1 MVSAKNRI
9 WLLRLATAAV
19 GVALVVGTEGLLRL
33 VPGLGPS
40 PLVVTLAVDEATGE
54 SLHATSRFYA
64 QRFFAQYKGRLAAAG
79 QMGEHFFVEP
89 ASANRYRVVFVG
101 ASTVQGF
108 PHPRRLA
115 AASFLQAMLADAWP
129 EREVEVVNLGIT
141 SIASFAVAQ
150 VVEDALVLSPDLV
163 VVYTGHNEFYG
174 LYGVGQYQRMKYFLR
189 QLHLTHLVDGLIE
202 SIGTK
207 DEPTDLIKMAAARGE
222 VPLHSSGRATAE
234 RNLRDNLQ
242 RVSRLCERAQV
253 PLVLCTIVANDAGF
267 APVGSTEGDEAWKA
281 QVEQAAQ
288 VLTRGYVAPED
299 AEGAL
304 QQLEQAVALSSE
316 HAWLW
321 YLQGRALERLGRDAQ
336 AQRAFRKA
344 RDLDTMPWRA
354 PTAHNAVIRA
364 VAKEHGAVLADV
376 EAAFADA
383 APAQG
388 VGWEW
393 MVDHVHFSVAG
404 QVLLART
411 VLHSVAELQNIDLG
425 LLRSAEAYRRD
436 LGDLPVERVVA
447 YNKMGAMLAQAP
459 LHQYNGHN
467 VRYLKQLAAM
477 EGQRL
482 SLGERRGVEQWM
494 EQGFDLR
501 LRRAQSSRSAE
512 GRQGPLVLAVADQ
525 LFTERDFVRAQV
537 HYAAARREV
546 PFTRRGLW
554 AAVQWG
560 WCIKMQGMALTDG
573 QRDEVRAAL
582 KQAGFLAHDPAVGA
596 SFVDFVKGQLYHLL
610 EERDPA
616 LLHLERA
623 FLAEDFRRRYALSL
637 FQALA
642 VELVWAGRVEDAREY
657 ARLVGGEVGQEE
669 RFLRIVE
676 AQLTP

>member
-1 MVSAKNRI
+1 MVSAKNRV
-9 WLLRLATAAV
+9 WFFRLATVVV
-19 GVALVVGTEGLLRL
+19 GAALVVVAEGLLRL

-40 PLVVTLAVDEATGE
+40 PLVVTLAEDEATGE

-64 QRFFAQYKGRLAAAG
+64 QRFFTQYKGRLAAAG

-89 ASANRYRVVFVG
+89 APANRYRVVFVG

-108 PHPRRLA
+108 PFPRRLA

-150 VVEDALVLSPDLV
+150 VVEDVLVLSPDLV

-174 LYGVGQYQRMKYFLR
+174 LYGAGRHQRLQYFLW
-189 QLHLTHLVDGLIE
+189 QLHLTHLVDRLLGG
-202 SIGTK
+202 IGTK

-222 VPLHSSGRATAE
+222 VPLYSSGRATAE
-234 RNLRDNLQ
+234 QNLRDNLR
-242 RVSRLCERAQV
+242 RVSRLCERAGV

-267 APVGSTEGDEAWKA
+267 APVGSTEGDEVWKA
-281 QVEQAAQ
+281 RVEQAAQ
-288 VLTRGYVAPED
+288 VLTRGYAARED
-299 AEGAL
+299 AQGAL
-304 QQLEQAVALSSE
+304 QQLEQAAALASE

-321 YLQGRALERLGRDAQ
+321 YLQGRALERLGRDAE
-336 AQRAFRKA
+336 ARRAFRKA

-364 VAKEHGAVLADV
+364 VAKEHGTVLADV
-376 EAAFADA
+376 DAAFVDA

-404 QVLLART
+404 QALLART

-425 LLRSAEAYRRD
+425 LLRSAEAYRRA

-459 LHQYNGHN
+459 LHQYNEHN
-467 VRYLKQLAAM
+467 ARYLKQLAAM

-482 SLGERRGVEQWM
+482 SLGERRGIEQWI
-494 EQGFDLR
+494 EQ
-501 LRRAQSSRSAE
+501 E
-512 GRQGPLVLAVADQ
+512 RQGPLVLAVADQ
-525 LFTERDFVRAQV
+525 LFTARDFARAKV
-537 HYAAARREV
+537 YYAAARREV

-560 WCIKMQGMALTDG
+560 WCIKMQGMALTDE
-573 QRDEVRAAL
+573 QRGEVRAAL

-623 FLAEDFRRRYALSL
+623 FLVKDFRRRYALSL

-642 VELVWAGRVEDAREY
+642 VELVWAGRVEEAREY
-657 ARLVGGEVGQEE
+657 ARLVGGEVGQAAH
-669 RFLRIVE
+669 FLRMVE
-676 AQLTP
+676 DQLRP

>member
-1 MVSAKNRI
+1 MTTRV
-9 WLLRLATAAV
+9 WFLRLAALGV
-19 GVALVVGTEGLLRL
+19 GVALVVGAEGLLRL

-40 PLVVTLAVDEATGE
+40 PLVVTLVEDEATGE

-89 ASANRYRVVFVG
+89 APANRYRVVFVG

-174 LYGVGQYQRMKYFLR
+174 LYGAGRHQRLQYFLR
-189 QLHLTHLVDGLIE
+189 QLRLTHLVDGLLRG
-202 SIGTK
+202 IGTR
-207 DEPTDLIKMAAARGE
+207 DEPTDLIKMAAVRGE
-222 VPLHSSGRATAE
+222 VPLHGPGRATAE
-234 RNLRDNLQ
+234 QNLRDNLR
-242 RVSRLCERAQV
+242 RVARICERAQV

-267 APVGSTEGDEAWKA
+267 APVGSTEGGEGWQA

-288 VLTRGYVAPED
+288 VLTRGYVAPDD
-299 AEGAL
+299 AEDAL
-304 QQLEQAVALSSE
+304 QQLEQAAALSSE

-321 YLQGRALERLGRDAQ
+321 YLQGRALERLGRDAE

-376 EAAFADA
+376 EAAFAEA

-404 QVLLART
+404 QALLART
-411 VLHSVAELQNIDLG
+411 VLHSVAALQAIDLG
-425 LLRSAEAYRRD
+425 LLRSAEAYRRA

-459 LHQYNGHN
+459 LHQHNGHN
-467 VRYLKQLAAM
+467 ARYLKQLAAM

-482 SLGERRGVEQWM
+482 SPGERRGVEQWT
-494 EQGFDLR
+494 Q
-501 LRRAQSSRSAE
+501 QKQ
-512 GRQGPLVLAVADQ
+512 QGPLVLAVADQ
-525 LFTERDFVRAQV
+525 LFSERDFVRAQV

-560 WCIKMQGMALTDG
+560 WCIKRQGMALTDG
-573 QRDEVRAAL
+573 QRDEVRAVL

-596 SFVDFVKGQLYHLL
+596 SFVEFVKGQLYHLL
-610 EERDPA
+610 AEHDPA
-616 LLHLERA
+616 LVHLERA

-642 VELVWAGRVEDAREY
+642 FELVWAGRVEDAREY
-657 ARLVGGEVGQEE
+657 ARLVGREVGQEAH
-669 RFLRIVE
+669 FLRIVE
-676 AQLTP
+676 GQLTP

>member
-1 MVSAKNRI
+1 MAKARSGRL
-9 WLLRLATAAV
+9 WTFRLLTALAGV
-19 GVALVVGTEGLLRL
+19 GLVVGVEFLLRL

-40 PLVVTLAVDEATGE
+40 PLVVTLVEDEATGE
-54 SLHATSRFYA
+54 SLCATSRFYA
-64 QRFFAQYKGRLAAAG
+64 QRFFTQYKGRLAAAG

-89 ASANRYRVVFVG
+89 APPNRYRVAFVG

-115 AASFLQAMLADAWP
+115 AASFLQEMLADAWP
-129 EREVEVVNLGIT
+129 EREVEVVNLGIAA
-141 SIASFAVAQ
+141 IASFAVAQ
-150 VVEDALVLSPDLV
+150 VVEDALVLSPDVV

-174 LYGVGQYQRMKYFLR
+174 LYGAGRHQWLQYFLR
-189 QLHLTHLVDGLIE
+189 QLHLTHLVNGLLGG
-202 SIGTK
+202 IGAR
-207 DEPTDLIKMAAARGE
+207 DEPTDLIKMAAARGA
-222 VPLHSSGRATAE
+222 VPLHSLGRATAE
-234 RNLRDNLQ
+234 QNLRDNLR
-242 RVSRLCERAQV
+242 RVARVCARAEV

-267 APVGSTEGDEAWKA
+267 APVGSTEGGEAWKA
-281 QVEQAAQ
+281 RVEQAAQ
-288 VLTRGYVAPED
+288 VLTQGYVAPND
-299 AEGAL
+299 AEDAL
-304 QQLEQAVALSSE
+304 QQLEQAAALAGE
-316 HAWLW
+316 RAWSC

-344 RDLDTMPWRA
+344 RDLDTRPWRA

-364 VAKEHGAVLADV
+364 VAAEHGAALADV
-376 EAAFADA
+376 EAAFAAA

-404 QVLLART
+404 QALLART
-411 VLHSVAELQNIDLG
+411 ILHSIAALQTVDLG
-425 LLRSAEAYRRD
+425 LLRSEETYRRA

-482 SLGERRGVEQWM
+482 SPRERRGVEQWI
-494 EQGFDLR
+494 EQ
-501 LRRAQSSRSAE
+501 

-525 LFTERDFVRAQV
+525 LFTERNFARAQV
-537 HYAAARREV
+537 YYAAARREV

-560 WCIKMQGMALTDG
+560 WCTKMQGMALTDE

-596 SFVDFVKGQLYHLL
+596 SFVDFAKGQLSHLL
-610 EERDPA
+610 EEREPA

-637 FQALA
+637 FRALA
-642 VELVWAGRVEDAREY
+642 FELVWAGRVEDAREY
-657 ARLVGGEVGQEE
+657 ARLVGGEVGREAH
-669 RFLRIVE
+669 FLRIVE
-676 AQLTP
+676 DQLTP

>member
-1 MVSAKNRI
+1 MSRI
-9 WLLRLATAAV
+9 WFLRLATVAV
-19 GVALVVGTEGLLRL
+19 GVALVVGAEGLLRL

-40 PLVVTLAVDEATGE
+40 PLVVTLAEDEATGE

-89 ASANRYRVVFVG
+89 APANRYRVVFVG

-141 SIASFAVAQ
+141 SIASFAVAE

-174 LYGVGQYQRMKYFLR
+174 LYGAGRYQRLQYFLR
-189 QLHLTHLVDGLIE
+189 QLHLTHLVDGLIGG
-202 SIGTK
+202 IGAR

-222 VPLHSSGRATAE
+222 VPLQGPGRAMAE
-234 RNLRDNLQ
+234 QNLRDNLR
-242 RVSRLCERAQV
+242 RVSHLCERAHV

-267 APVGSTEGDEAWKA
+267 APVGSTEGDEAWRVR
-281 QVEQAAQ
+281 VEKAAQ

-299 AEGAL
+299 AEDAL
-304 QQLEQAVALSSE
+304 EQLEQAAALSSE

-321 YLQGRALERLGRDAQ
+321 YLQGRALERLGRDAE

-364 VAKEHGAVLADV
+364 VAKEHKAVLADV
-376 EAAFADA
+376 DAAFADA

-404 QVLLART
+404 QALLART
-411 VLHSVAELQNIDLG
+411 VLHSVAGLQNIDLG

-482 SLGERRGVEQWM
+482 SLGERRGVELWIDQ
-494 EQGFDLR
+494 
-501 LRRAQSSRSAE
+501 

-525 LFTERDFVRAQV
+525 LFTERDFARAQV
-537 HYAAARREV
+537 YYAAARREV

-560 WCIKMQGMALTDG
+560 WCIKMQGMVLTDE

-596 SFVDFVKGQLYHLL
+596 SFIDFVKGQLYHLL
-610 EERDPA
+610 GERDPA

-642 VELVWAGRVEDAREY
+642 FELVWAGRVEDAREY
-657 ARLVGGEVGQEE
+657 ARLVGEEVGQEAH
-669 RFLRIVE
+669 FLQIVE
-676 AQLTP
+676 EQLRP

>member
-1 MVSAKNRI
+1 MVSAKNRV
-9 WLLRLATAAV
+9 WFLRLATLVV
-19 GVALVVGTEGLLRL
+19 GVALVVVAEGLLRL
-33 VPGLGPS
+33 MPGLGPS
-40 PLVVTLAVDEATGE
+40 PLVVTLAEDEATGE

-64 QRFFAQYKGRLAAAG
+64 QRFFTQYKGRLAAAG

-89 ASANRYRVVFVG
+89 APANRYRVVFVG

-115 AASFLQAMLADAWP
+115 AASFLQAMLADTWP

-174 LYGVGQYQRMKYFLR
+174 LYGGGRYQRLKYFLR
-189 QLHLTHLVDGLIE
+189 QLHLTHLVDGLLG
-202 SIGTK
+202 SIGTR

-222 VPLHSSGRATAE
+222 VPLHGPGRATAE
-234 RNLRDNLQ
+234 QNLRDNLR
-242 RVSRLCERAQV
+242 RVSQLCERAQV

-267 APVGSTEGDEAWKA
+267 APVGSTEGDGGAWKA

-288 VLTRGYVAPED
+288 ILTRGYIAPDD
-299 AEGAL
+299 AEDAL
-304 QQLEQAVALSSE
+304 QQLEQAAALSSE

-354 PTAHNAVIRA
+354 PTVHNAVIRA
-364 VAKEHGAVLADV
+364 VAKEHGVVLADV
-376 EAAFADA
+376 EAAFVNA

-404 QVLLART
+404 QALLART
-411 VLHSVAELQNIDLG
+411 VLYSVAGLQDIDLG

-436 LGDLPVERVVA
+436 LGDLPVERVVV

-459 LHQYNGHN
+459 LHQYNGYN
-467 VRYLKQLAAM
+467 ARYLKQLAAM

-482 SLGERRGVEQWM
+482 SLGERRGVEQWI
-494 EQGFDLR
+494 EQ
-501 LRRAQSSRSAE
+501 E
-512 GRQGPLVLAVADQ
+512 RQGPLVLAVADQ
-525 LFTERDFVRAQV
+525 LFTERDFARAQV
-537 HYAAARREV
+537 HYAAALREV
-546 PFTRRGLW
+546 PFTQRGLW

-560 WCIKMQGMALTDG
+560 WCIKMQGMALADE
-573 QRDEVRAAL
+573 QRDEVRVAL

-610 EERDPA
+610 AEHDPA

-642 VELVWAGRVEDAREY
+642 FELVWAGRVEDAREY
-657 ARLVGGEVGQEE
+657 ARLVGGEVGQEAH
-669 RFLRIVE
+669 FLRIVE
-676 AQLTP
+676 EQLRP

>member
-1 MVSAKNRI
+1 MSRI
-9 WLLRLATAAV
+9 WFLRLATVAV
-19 GVALVVGTEGLLRL
+19 GVALVVGVEGLLRL

-40 PLVVTLAVDEATGE
+40 PLVVTLAEDEATGE

-64 QRFFAQYKGRLAAAG
+64 QRFFTQYKGRLAAAG

-89 ASANRYRVVFVG
+89 SPANRYRVVFVG

-115 AASFLQAMLADAWP
+115 AASFLQEMLADAWP

-150 VVEDALVLSPDLV
+150 VIEDALVLSPDLV

-174 LYGVGQYQRMKYFLR
+174 LYGAGRYQRLKYFLR
-189 QLHLTHLVDGLIE
+189 QLHLTHLVDGLLG
-202 SIGTK
+202 SIGTR

-222 VPLHSSGRATAE
+222 VPLHGPGRATAE
-234 RNLRDNLQ
+234 QNLRDNLR
-242 RVSRLCERAQV
+242 RVSQLCERAQV

-267 APVGSTEGDEAWKA
+267 APVGSTEGDGGAWKA
-281 QVEQAAQ
+281 QVEQATQ
-288 VLTRGYVAPED
+288 GLTRGYVAPDD
-299 AEGAL
+299 AEAAL
-304 QQLEQAVALSSE
+304 QQLEQAAALSSE

-321 YLQGRALERLGRDAQ
+321 YLQGRALERLGRDAE

-364 VAKEHGAVLADV
+364 VAKEHGVVLADV
-376 EAAFADA
+376 EAAFVNA

-404 QVLLART
+404 QALLART
-411 VLHSVAELQNIDLG
+411 VLYSVAGLQDIDLG

-467 VRYLKQLAAM
+467 ARYLKQLAAM

-482 SLGERRGVEQWM
+482 SLGERRGVEQWI
-494 EQGFDLR
+494 EQ
-501 LRRAQSSRSAE
+501 E
-512 GRQGPLVLAVADQ
+512 RQGPLVLAVADQ
-525 LFTERDFVRAQV
+525 LFTERDFARAQV
-537 HYAAARREV
+537 HYAAAQREV

-560 WCIKMQGMALTDG
+560 WCVEMQGMMLTDG
-573 QRDEVRAAL
+573 QRDEVGVAL

-610 EERDPA
+610 AEHDPA

-642 VELVWAGRVEDAREY
+642 AELVWAGRVKDAREY
-657 ARLVGGEVGQEE
+657 ARLVGGEVGQEVH
-669 RFLRIVE
+669 FLRIVE
-676 AQLTP
+676 DQLRP

>member
-1 MVSAKNRI
+1 MVSAKNRV
-9 WLLRLATAAV
+9 WFLRLATLVV
-19 GVALVVGTEGLLRL
+19 GAALVVGAEGLLRL

-40 PLVVTLAVDEATGE
+40 PLVVTLAGDEATGE
-54 SLHATSRFYA
+54 SLRATSRFYA

-89 ASANRYRVVFVG
+89 APANRYRVVFVG

-129 EREVEVVNLGIT
+129 ERDVEVVNLGIT

-150 VVEDALVLSPDLV
+150 VVEDALMLSPDLV

-174 LYGVGQYQRMKYFLR
+174 LYGAGRYQRLKYFLR
-189 QLHLTHLVDGLIE
+189 QLHLTHLVDGLLGG
-202 SIGTK
+202 IGTR
-207 DEPTDLIKMAAARGE
+207 EESTDLIKMAAVRGE
-222 VPLHSSGRATAE
+222 VPLNSPGRKTAE
-234 RNLRDNLQ
+234 QNLRDNLR
-242 RVSRLCERAQV
+242 RVSQLCERAQV

-267 APVGSTEGDEAWKA
+267 APVGSTEGGEEWKA
-281 QVEQAAQ
+281 RVEQAAQ
-288 VLTRGYVAPED
+288 VLTRGYVAPDDAED
-299 AEGAL
+299 ALE
-304 QQLEQAVALSSE
+304 QLEQAAALSDE

-321 YLQGRALERLGRDAQ
+321 YLQGRALERLGRDAE
-336 AQRAFRKA
+336 ARRAFRKA

-376 EAAFADA
+376 EAAFVDA

-404 QVLLART
+404 QALLART

-436 LGDLPVERVVA
+436 LGDLPVERVVV

-467 VRYLKQLAAM
+467 ARYLKQLAAM

-482 SLGERRGVEQWM
+482 SLGERRGVEQWI
-494 EQGFDLR
+494 EQ
-501 LRRAQSSRSAE
+501 

-525 LFTERDFVRAQV
+525 LFTGRDFARAQV
-537 HYAAARREV
+537 HYAAALREV

-560 WCIKMQGMALTDG
+560 WCIKMQGMAFTDE
-573 QRDEVRAAL
+573 QRGEVRAAL
-582 KQAGFLAHDPAVGA
+582 KQARFLAHDPVVGA

-657 ARLVGGEVGQEE
+657 ARLVGGEVGQEAH
-669 RFLRIVE
+669 FLRMVE
-676 AQLTP
+676 DQLRP

>member
-1 MVSAKNRI
+1 MSRI
-9 WLLRLATAAV
+9 WFLRLATVAV
-19 GVALVVGTEGLLRL
+19 GVALVVVAEGLLRL

-40 PLVVTLAVDEATGE
+40 PLVVTLAEDEASGE

-79 QMGEHFFVEP
+79 QMGEHFFMEP

-115 AASFLQAMLADAWP
+115 AASFLQAMLADVWP

-141 SIASFAVAQ
+141 SIASFAVAE

-189 QLHLTHLVDGLIE
+189 QLHLTHLVDGLIGG
-202 SIGTK
+202 IGTK
-207 DEPTDLIKMAAARGE
+207 DEPTDLIKMAAVRGE
-222 VPLHSSGRATAE
+222 VPLHGPGRATAE
-234 RNLRDNLQ
+234 QNLRDNLR
-242 RVSRLCERAQV
+242 RVSQVCERAQV

-281 QVEQAAQ
+281 RVEQAAQ

-299 AEGAL
+299 AEDVL
-304 QQLEQAVALSSE
+304 QQLEQAETLSSE

-321 YLQGRALERLGRDAQ
+321 YLQGRALERLGRDTE

-393 MVDHVHFSVAG
+393 MVDHVHCSVAG
-404 QVLLART
+404 QALLART
-411 VLHSVAELQNIDLG
+411 VLHSVAGLQNIDLG
-425 LLRSAEAYRRD
+425 LLRSEEAYRRA

-482 SLGERRGVEQWM
+482 SPGERRGVEQWI
-494 EQGFDLR
+494 EL
-501 LRRAQSSRSAE
+501 

-525 LFTERDFVRAQV
+525 LFTERDFARAQV
-537 HYAAARREV
+537 YYAAALREV

-560 WCIKMQGMALTDG
+560 WCIKMQEMALTDE
-573 QRDEVRAAL
+573 QRDEVRVAL

-642 VELVWAGRVEDAREY
+642 FELVWAGRVEDAREY
-657 ARLVGGEVGQEE
+657 ARLVGGEVGQEG
-669 RFLRIVE
+669 RFLQIVE
-676 AQLTP
+676 EQLRP

>member
-1 MVSAKNRI
+1 MAVTNRV
-9 WLLRLATAAV
+9 WLFRLATVAV
-19 GVALVVGTEGLLRL
+19 GAALVVGAECLLRL

-40 PLVVTLAVDEATGE
+40 PLVVTLAEDEATGE
-54 SLHATSRFYA
+54 ALHATSRFYA
-64 QRFFAQYKGRLAAAG
+64 QRFFTQYKGRLAAAG

-89 ASANRYRVVFVG
+89 APANRYRVVFVG

-174 LYGVGQYQRMKYFLR
+174 LYGAGRYQRLQYFLR
-189 QLHLTHLVDGLIE
+189 QLHLTHLVNGLIGG
-202 SIGTK
+202 IGTR
-207 DEPTDLIKMAAARGE
+207 DEPTDLIKMAAERGE

-234 RNLRDNLQ
+234 QNLRDNLR
-242 RVSRLCERAQV
+242 RVSQLCERVEV

-267 APVGSTEGDEAWKA
+267 APVGSTEGDETWKA
-281 QVEQAAQ
+281 EVEQAAQ

-299 AEGAL
+299 AEDAL
-304 QQLEQAVALSSE
+304 QQLEQAAALSSE

-321 YLQGRALERLGRDAQ
+321 YLQGRALERLGRDAE
-336 AQRAFRKA
+336 ARRAFHKA

-364 VAKEHGAVLADV
+364 VAAEHGAVLADV

-404 QVLLART
+404 QALLART
-411 VLHSVAELQNIDLG
+411 VLHSIAGLQNIDLG

-467 VRYLKQLAAM
+467 ARYLKQLAAM

-482 SLGERRGVEQWM
+482 SLGERRGVEQWI
-494 EQGFDLR
+494 EQ
-501 LRRAQSSRSAE
+501 

-525 LFTERDFVRAQV
+525 LFTERDFARAQV
-537 HYAAARREV
+537 YYAAARREV

-560 WCIKMQGMALTDG
+560 WCVEMQGMALTNE

-610 EERDPA
+610 EERDLA

-623 FLAEDFRRRYALSL
+623 FLVEDFRRRYALSL

-642 VELVWAGRVEDAREY
+642 FELVWAGRVEDAREY
-657 ARLVGGEVGQEE
+657 ARLVGGEVGQEAH
-669 RFLRIVE
+669 FLRLVE
-676 AQLTP
+676 EQLTP

>member
-1 MVSAKNRI
+1 MVSAKNRV
-9 WLLRLATAAV
+9 WFFRLATVAV
-19 GVALVVGTEGLLRL
+19 GVALVVGVEGLLRL

-40 PLVVTLAVDEATGE
+40 PLVVTLVEDEATGE
-54 SLHATSRFYA
+54 SLRATSRFYA

-89 ASANRYRVVFVG
+89 APVNRYRVIFVG

-141 SIASFAVAQ
+141 SIASFAVAE
-150 VVEDALVLSPDLV
+150 VVEDALALSPDLV

-174 LYGVGQYQRMKYFLR
+174 LYGAGRYQRLKYFLR
-189 QLHLTHLVDGLIE
+189 QLHLTHLVDGLLE
-202 SIGTK
+202 GIGNR
-207 DEPTDLIKMAAARGE
+207 DEPTDLIKMAAVRGE

-234 RNLRDNLQ
+234 QNLRDNLQ
-242 RVSRLCERAQV
+242 CVSRLCERAQV
-253 PLVLCTIVANDAGF
+253 PLVLCTVVANDAGF

-281 QVEQAAQ
+281 WVEPAAQ
-288 VLTRGYVAPED
+288 VLTRGYVAPDDAED
-299 AEGAL
+299 AL
-304 QQLEQAVALSSE
+304 RQLEQAAALSSE

-364 VAKEHGAVLADV
+364 VAAEHGAVLADV
-376 EAAFADA
+376 EAAFANA
-383 APAQG
+383 APVQG

-393 MVDHVHFSVAG
+393 MVDHVHFTVAG
-404 QVLLART
+404 QALLART
-411 VLHSVAELQNIDLG
+411 VLHSIAGLQNIDLG
-425 LLRSAEAYRRD
+425 LLRSAEAYHRD

-467 VRYLKQLAAM
+467 ARYLKQLAAM

-482 SLGERRGVEQWM
+482 SLGERRGVEQWI
-494 EQGFDLR
+494 EQ
-501 LRRAQSSRSAE
+501 

-525 LFTERDFVRAQV
+525 LFTARDFARAQV
-537 HYAAARREV
+537 HYAAALREV

-560 WCIKMQGMALTDG
+560 WCIKMQGIVLTDE

-582 KQAGFLAHDPAVGA
+582 KQAGFLARDPAVGVPF
-596 SFVDFVKGQLYHLL
+596 SDFVKGQLYHLL

-642 VELVWAGRVEDAREY
+642 FELIWAGRVEDAREY
-657 ARLVGGEVGQEE
+657 ARLVGGEVGQEAH
-669 RFLRIVE
+669 FLRIVE
-676 AQLTP
+676 GQLRP

>member
-1 MVSAKNRI
+1 MKAKNRI
-9 WLLRLATAAV
+9 WFLRLATVAV
-19 GVALVVGTEGLLRL
+19 GVALVVGAEGLLRL

-40 PLVVTLAVDEATGE
+40 PLVVTLAEDEASGE

-64 QRFFAQYKGRLAAAG
+64 QRFFTQYKGRLAAAG
-79 QMGEHFFVEP
+79 QMGEHFFVGP
-89 ASANRYRVVFVG
+89 APANLYRVVFVG

-174 LYGVGQYQRMKYFLR
+174 LYGAGRYQRLKYFLR
-189 QLHLTHLVDGLIE
+189 QLHLTHLVDGLIGG
-202 SIGTK
+202 IGTR
-207 DEPTDLIKMAAARGE
+207 DEPTDLIKMAAERGE
-222 VPLHSSGRATAE
+222 VPLHGSGRATAE

-267 APVGSTEGDEAWKA
+267 APVGSTEGDETWKA
-281 QVEQAAQ
+281 EVEQAAQ
-288 VLTRGYVAPED
+288 VLTRGYVAPDD
-299 AEGAL
+299 AEAAL
-304 QQLEQAVALSSE
+304 QQLEQAAALSSE

-321 YLQGRALERLGRDAQ
+321 YLQGRALERLGRDAE
-336 AQRAFRKA
+336 ARRAFHKA

-364 VAKEHGAVLADV
+364 VAAEHGAVLADV
-376 EAAFADA
+376 EAAFAEA

-404 QVLLART
+404 QALVART
-411 VLHSVAELQNIDLG
+411 VLHSVAGLQNVDLG

-436 LGDLPVERVVA
+436 LGDLPVELVVA
-447 YNKMGAMLAQAP
+447 YNKMGAMLVQAP

-467 VRYLKQLAAM
+467 ARYLKQLAAM

-482 SLGERRGVEQWM
+482 SPVERRGVEQWI
-494 EQGFDLR
+494 EQ
-501 LRRAQSSRSAE
+501 
-512 GRQGPLVLAVADQ
+512 GRQGPLVLAAADQ
-525 LFTERDFVRAQV
+525 LFTERDFARAEV
-537 HYAAARREV
+537 HYAAALREV

-560 WCIKMQGMALTDG
+560 WCIKMQGMALTDE

-582 KQAGFLAHDPAVGA
+582 KQAGFLAHDPVVGA

-610 EERDPA
+610 AEHDSA

-642 VELVWAGRVEDAREY
+642 AELVWAGRVEDAREY
-657 ARLVGGEVGQEE
+657 ARLVGGEVGQEAH
-669 RFLRIVE
+669 FLRIVE
-676 AQLTP
+676 EQLTP

>member
-1 MVSAKNRI
+1 MAATNRV
-9 WLLRLATAAV
+9 WLFRLAT
-19 GVALVVGTEGLLRL
+19 LVVGVVLVVGAEGLLRL

-40 PLVVTLAVDEATGE
+40 PLVVTLAEDEATGE

-64 QRFFAQYKGRLAAAG
+64 QRFFTQYKGRLAAVG

-89 ASANRYRVVFVG
+89 APANRYRVVFVG

-115 AASFLQAMLADAWP
+115 AASFLQTMLADAWP
-129 EREVEVVNLGIT
+129 ERAVEVVNLGIT

-163 VVYTGHNEFYG
+163 VIYTGHNEFYG
-174 LYGVGQYQRMKYFLR
+174 LYGAGRYQRLKYFLR
-189 QLHLTHLVDGLIE
+189 QLHLTHLVDGLIG

-222 VPLHSSGRATAE
+222 VPLHGSGRATAE
-234 RNLRDNLQ
+234 QNLRDNLQ
-242 RVSRLCERAQV
+242 RVSQFCERAQV

-267 APVGSTEGDEAWKA
+267 APVGSTEGDEVWKA

-299 AEGAL
+299 AEDAL
-304 QQLEQAVALSSE
+304 EQLEQAAALSSE

-321 YLQGRALERLGRDAQ
+321 YLQGRALERLGRDAE
-336 AQRAFRKA
+336 ARRAFHKA

-354 PTAHNAVIRA
+354 PTAHNAVIRT

-376 EAAFADA
+376 EAAFADV

-411 VLHSVAELQNIDLG
+411 VLHSIAGLEAIDLG
-425 LLRSAEAYRRD
+425 LLRSEEAYRRA

-482 SLGERRGVEQWM
+482 SPGERRGVEQWTRK
-494 EQGFDLR
+494 Q
-501 LRRAQSSRSAE
+501 
-512 GRQGPLVLAVADQ
+512 QGPLVLAVADQ
-525 LFTERDFVRAQV
+525 LFTERDFARAQV
-537 HYAAARREV
+537 YYAAARREV

-560 WCIKMQGMALTDG
+560 WCIKMQGMAFTNE

-582 KQAGFLAHDPAVGA
+582 KQAGFLAHDSAVGA

-610 EERDPA
+610 AEHDPA

-642 VELVWAGRVEDAREY
+642 FELVWAGRVEDAREY
-657 ARLVGGEVGQEE
+657 ARLVGGEVGQGVH
-669 RFLRIVE
+669 FLRMVE
-676 AQLTP
+676 DQLRP

>member
-1 MVSAKNRI
+1 MHSDFSRNTR
-9 WLLRLATAAV
+9 V
-19 GVALVVGTEGLLRL
+19 GWPR
-33 VPGLGPS
+33 
-40 PLVVTLAVDEATGE
+40 
-54 SLHATSRFYA
+54 R
-64 QRFFAQYKGRLAAAG
+64 GRW
-79 QMGEHFFVEP
+79 
-89 ASANRYRVVFVG
+89 
-101 ASTVQGF
+101 ASTSLWNPRRPIDIASFLSGLPQCRVF
-108 PHPRRLA
+108 PFPRRLA

-150 VVEDALVLSPDLV
+150 VVEDALALSPDLV

-174 LYGVGQYQRMKYFLR
+174 LYGAGRYQRLKYFLR
-189 QLHLTHLVDGLIE
+189 QLHLTHLVDGLLGG
-202 SIGTK
+202 IGSR

-222 VPLHSSGRATAE
+222 VPLYSSGRATAE
-234 RNLRDNLQ
+234 QNLRDNLR
-242 RVSRLCERAQV
+242 RVSRLCERAEV

-288 VLTRGYVAPED
+288 VLTRGYVAPDD
-299 AEGAL
+299 AEDAL
-304 QQLEQAVALSSE
+304 QQLEQAAALSSE

-354 PTAHNAVIRA
+354 PTVHNAVIRA
-364 VAKEHGAVLADV
+364 VAKEHGAILADV
-376 EAAFADA
+376 EAAFVDA

-404 QVLLART
+404 QALLART
-411 VLHSVAELQNIDLG
+411 VLHSIAALQAIDLG

-467 VRYLKQLAAM
+467 ARYLKQLAAM

-482 SLGERRGVEQWM
+482 SLGERRGVEQWI
-494 EQGFDLR
+494 EQ
-501 LRRAQSSRSAE
+501 

-525 LFTERDFVRAQV
+525 LFTERDFARAQV

-554 AAVQWG
+554 AAMQWG
-560 WCIKMQGMALTDG
+560 WCIKMQGIVLTDE

-610 EERDPA
+610 AEHDPA
-616 LLHLERA
+616 LRHLERA
-623 FLAEDFRRRYALSL
+623 FLVEDFRRRYALSL

-657 ARLVGGEVGQEE
+657 ARLVGGEVGQEAH
-669 RFLRIVE
+669 FLRIVE
-676 AQLTP
+676 EQLTP

>member
-1 MVSAKNRI
+1 MKNRI
-9 WLLRLATAAV
+9 WFFRLVTVVV
-19 GVALVVGTEGLLRL
+19 GAALVVVAEGLLRL

-40 PLVVTLAVDEATGE
+40 PLVVTLAEDEASGE

-89 ASANRYRVVFVG
+89 APANRYRVVFVG

-150 VVEDALVLSPDLV
+150 VVEDALALSPDLV

-174 LYGVGQYQRMKYFLR
+174 LYGAGRYQRLQYFLR
-189 QLHLTHLVDGLIE
+189 QLHLTHLVDGLIGG
-202 SIGTK
+202 IGTR
-207 DEPTDLIKMAAARGE
+207 DEPTDLIKMAARGE
-222 VPLHSSGRATAE
+222 VPLDGPGRATAE
-234 RNLRDNLQ
+234 QNLRDNLR

-253 PLVLCTIVANDAGF
+253 PLVLCTIVANEAGF
-267 APVGSTEGDEAWKA
+267 APVGSTEGDEVWQT

-288 VLTRGYVAPED
+288 VLTRGYVALED
-299 AEGAL
+299 AEDAL
-304 QQLEQAVALSSE
+304 QQLEQAAALSSE

-364 VAKEHGAVLADV
+364 VAKEHGVVLADV
-376 EAAFADA
+376 EAAFVAA
-383 APAQG
+383 APVQG

-404 QVLLART
+404 QALLART
-411 VLHSVAELQNIDLG
+411 VLHSVAGLQDIDLG
-425 LLRSAEAYRRD
+425 LLRSGEAYRRD

-467 VRYLKQLAAM
+467 ARYLKQLAAM

-494 EQGFDLR
+494 Q
-501 LRRAQSSRSAE
+501 Q

-525 LFTERDFVRAQV
+525 LFTEGDFARAQV

-560 WCIKMQGMALTDG
+560 WCLKMQGTALTDE

-610 EERDPA
+610 EERELA
-616 LLHLERA
+616 LTHLERA
-623 FLAEDFRRRYALSL
+623 FGDEDFRRRYALSL

-642 VELVWAGRVEDAREY
+642 AELVWAERVEDAREY
-657 ARLVGGEVGQEE
+657 ARLLGGEVGQEA
-669 RFLRIVE
+669 RFLRMVE
-676 AQLTP
+676 DQLRP

>member
-1 MVSAKNRI
+1 MVNAKNRS
-9 WLLRLATAAV
+9 WFLRLAALVV
-19 GVALVVGTEGLLRL
+19 GVALAAVAEGLLRL

-40 PLVVTLAVDEATGE
+40 PLVVTLAADEETGE

-89 ASANRYRVVFVG
+89 AANRYRAVFVG

-115 AASFLQAMLADAWP
+115 AASFLQAMLADVWP

-141 SIASFAVAQ
+141 SIASFAVAR
-150 VVEDALVLSPDLV
+150 VVEDALVLAPDLV
-163 VVYTGHNEFYG
+163 VIYTGHNEFYG
-174 LYGVGQYQRMKYFLR
+174 LYGAGRHQQLQYFLR
-189 QLHLTHLVDGLIE
+189 QLHLTHLVDGLLGG
-202 SIGTK
+202 IGAR
-207 DEPTDLIKMAAARGE
+207 DEPTDLLKMAAMRGE
-222 VPLHSSGRATAE
+222 VLLNSPDRATAAQ
-234 RNLRDNLQ
+234 NLRDNLRQ
-242 RVSRLCERAQV
+242 MVQACQRAQV

-267 APVGSTEGDEAWKA
+267 APVGSTAGNEEWQE
-281 QVEQAAQ
+281 QVGQAAQ
-288 VLTRGYVAPED
+288 VLTRGYVAPDD
-299 AEGAL
+299 AQDAL
-304 QQLEQAVALSSE
+304 QQLEQAAALSSE

-354 PTAHNAVIRA
+354 PSVHNAVIRA
-364 VAKEHGAVLADV
+364 VAAEHGAVLADV
-376 EAAFADA
+376 EAAFAEA
-383 APAQG
+383 APAPG

-404 QVLLART
+404 QALLART
-411 VLHSVAELQNIDLG
+411 VLHRIAALQNIDLG

-447 YNKMGAMLAQAP
+447 YNKMGAMLAQVP
-459 LHQYNGHN
+459 LHQYNAHN
-467 VRYLKQLAAM
+467 ARYLQQLAAM
-477 EGQRL
+477 AGQRL
-482 SLGERRGVEQWM
+482 SPGARRGVEQWV
-494 EQGFDLR
+494 ER
-501 LRRAQSSRSAE
+501 

-525 LFTERDFVRAQV
+525 IFTERDFARAQV
-537 HYAAARREV
+537 HYAAALREV

-560 WCIKMQGMALTDG
+560 WCIKMQGLALTDQ
-573 QRDEVRAAL
+573 QRAALRAAL
-582 KQAGFLAHDPAVGA
+582 KQARFLAHDPAVDA

-610 EERDPA
+610 AEHDPA

-623 FLAEDFRRRYALSL
+623 FADADFRRRYALSL

-657 ARLVGGEVGQEE
+657 ASLVGKEVGQEAH
-669 RFLRIVE
+669 FLRIVE
-676 AQLTP
+676 EQLARVLRQPLTH

>member
-1 MVSAKNRI
+1 MNATNRI
-9 WLLRLATAAV
+9 WFLRLATVAV
-19 GVALVVGTEGLLRL
+19 GAALVVVAEGLLRL

-40 PLVVTLAVDEATGE
+40 PLVVTLAEDETTGE

-89 ASANRYRVVFVG
+89 VPVNRYRVVFVG

-141 SIASFAVAQ
+141 SIASFAVVQ

-174 LYGVGQYQRMKYFLR
+174 LYGAGRHQRLQYFFR
-189 QLHLTHLVDGLIE
+189 QLHLTYLVDRLLGG
-202 SIGTK
+202 IGTRN
-207 DEPTDLIKMAAARGE
+207 EPTDLIKMAAARGE
-222 VPLHSSGRATAE
+222 VPLYSSDRVTAE
-234 RNLRDNLQ
+234 QNLRDNLR

-267 APVGSTEGDEAWKA
+267 APVGSTEGDEVWKA

-288 VLTRGYVAPED
+288 VLTKGYVAPDD
-299 AEGAL
+299 AEDML
-304 QQLEQAVALSSE
+304 QQLEQAVTLSSE

-376 EAAFADA
+376 EAAFIDA

-393 MVDHVHFSVAG
+393 MVDHVHCSVAG
-404 QVLLART
+404 QALLART
-411 VLHSVAELQNIDLG
+411 VLHSIAELQDIDLG

-447 YNKMGAMLAQAP
+447 YNKMGTMLAQAP

-467 VRYLKQLAAM
+467 TRYLKQLAAM

-482 SLGERRGVEQWM
+482 SLGERRGVEQWI
-494 EQGFDLR
+494 EQ
-501 LRRAQSSRSAE
+501 
-512 GRQGPLVLAVADQ
+512 GRQGLLVLAVADQ
-525 LFTERDFVRAQV
+525 LFTARDFARAQIY
-537 HYAAARREV
+537 YAAARREV

-560 WCIKMQGMALTDG
+560 WCIKMQGMALTEE
-573 QRDEVRAAL
+573 QRGAARAAL
-582 KQAGFLAHDPAVGA
+582 KQAGFLVHDPAVGA

-610 EERDPA
+610 AERDPA
-616 LLHLERA
+616 LRHLERA

-642 VELVWAGRVEDAREY
+642 AELVWAGRVEDAREY
-657 ARLVGGEVGQEE
+657 ARVVGGEVGQEAH
-669 RFLRIVE
+669 FLRMVE
-676 AQLTP
+676 DQLRP

>member
-1 MVSAKNRI
+1 MAAPNRV
-9 WLLRLATAAV
+9 WLFRLATLVV
-19 GVALVVGTEGLLRL
+19 GAALVVGVEGLLWL

-40 PLVVTLAVDEATGE
+40 PLVVTLVEDEATGE

-64 QRFFAQYKGRLAAAG
+64 QRFFAQYKGRLAAVG

-89 ASANRYRVVFVG
+89 APVNRYRVVFVG

-115 AASFLQAMLADAWP
+115 AASFLQAMLVDAWP

-150 VVEDALVLSPDLV
+150 VVEDALVLPPDLV

-174 LYGVGQYQRMKYFLR
+174 LYGAGRYQRLKYFLR
-189 QLHLTHLVDGLIE
+189 QLHLTHLVDGLIG
-202 SIGTK
+202 SIGTR

-222 VPLHSSGRATAE
+222 VPLHSSDRVTAE
-234 RNLRDNLQ
+234 QNLRDNLQ

-281 QVEQAAQ
+281 RVEQAAQ
-288 VLTRGYVAPED
+288 ILTRGYVAPGD
-299 AEGAL
+299 AENAL
-304 QQLEQAVALSSE
+304 QQLEQAAALSRE

-336 AQRAFRKA
+336 ARRAFRKA

-354 PTAHNAVIRA
+354 PTVHNAVIRA
-364 VAKEHGAVLADV
+364 VAKEHGAILADV
-376 EAAFADA
+376 EAAFVDA
-383 APAQG
+383 APVRG

-404 QVLLART
+404 QALLART
-411 VLHSVAELQNIDLG
+411 VLYSIAELEAIDLG
-425 LLRSAEAYRRD
+425 LLRSAEAYRRA

-467 VRYLKQLAAM
+467 AHYLKQLAAM
-477 EGQRL
+477 EGQWL
-482 SLGERRGVEQWM
+482 SPGERRGVEQWI
-494 EQGFDLR
+494 EQ
-501 LRRAQSSRSAE
+501 
-512 GRQGPLVLAVADQ
+512 GRQGPLVLEVADQ
-525 LFTERDFVRAQV
+525 LFTERDFARAQV

-560 WCIKMQGMALTDG
+560 WCIKMQGMALTDE
-573 QRDEVRAAL
+573 QRDEAQAVL

-642 VELVWAGRVEDAREY
+642 FELVWAGRVEDAREY
-657 ARLVGGEVGQEE
+657 ARLVGGEVGQEAH
-669 RFLRIVE
+669 FFRIVE
-676 AQLTP
+676 EQLRP

>member
-1 MVSAKNRI
+1 
-9 WLLRLATAAV
+9 LATLVV
-19 GVALVVGTEGLLRL
+19 GVALVVVAEGLLRL

-40 PLVVTLAVDEATGE
+40 PLVVTLAKDEVTGE
-54 SLHATSRFYA
+54 SLRATSRFYA

-89 ASANRYRVVFVG
+89 APANRYRVVFVG

-141 SIASFAVAQ
+141 SIASFAVVQ

-174 LYGVGQYQRMKYFLR
+174 LYGAGRNQRLQYFLR
-189 QLHLTHLVDGLIE
+189 QLHLTHLVDGLLGG
-202 SIGTK
+202 IGTR

-222 VPLHSSGRATAE
+222 VPLHGPGRATAE
-234 RNLRDNLQ
+234 QNLRDNLR
-242 RVSRLCERAQV
+242 RVSQLCERAQV

-281 QVEQAAQ
+281 RVEQAAQ

-299 AEGAL
+299 AEDVL
-304 QQLEQAVALSSE
+304 RQLEQAETLSSE

-321 YLQGRALERLGRDAQ
+321 YLQGRALERLGRDTE

-364 VAKEHGAVLADV
+364 VATEHGAVLADV
-376 EAAFADA
+376 AAAFVEA

-404 QVLLART
+404 QALLART
-411 VLHSVAELQNIDLG
+411 ILHSIAGLQAIDLG

-467 VRYLKQLAAM
+467 ARYLKQLAAM

-482 SLGERRGVEQWM
+482 SPGERRGIEQWI
-494 EQGFDLR
+494 EQ
-501 LRRAQSSRSAE
+501 
-512 GRQGPLVLAVADQ
+512 GRQGPLVLAVADR
-525 LFTERDFVRAQV
+525 LFTERDFARAQV

-560 WCIKMQGMALTDG
+560 WCLKMQGMALTDE
-573 QRDEVRAAL
+573 QRDEVRVAL
-582 KQAGFLAHDPAVGA
+582 KQARFLAHDPAVGA

-610 EERDPA
+610 EERDLA

-637 FQALA
+637 FQGLA

-657 ARLVGGEVGQEE
+657 ARLVGGEVGQKAH
-669 RFLRIVE
+669 FLRIVE
-676 AQLTP
+676 EQLTP

>member
-1 MVSAKNRI
+1 MTTRV
-9 WLLRLATAAV
+9 WFLRLAALGV
-19 GVALVVGTEGLLRL
+19 GVALVVGAEGLLRL
-33 VPGLGPS
+33 VPGLGPA
-40 PLVVTLAVDEATGE
+40 PLVVTLVEDEVTGE

-89 ASANRYRVVFVG
+89 APANRYRVVFVG

-115 AASFLQAMLADAWP
+115 AVSFLQAMLADAWP

-174 LYGVGQYQRMKYFLR
+174 LYGAGRHQRLQYFLR
-189 QLHLTHLVDGLIE
+189 QLRLTHLVDGLLGG
-202 SIGTK
+202 IGAR
-207 DEPTDLIKMAAARGE
+207 DEPMDLIKMAAARGE
-222 VPLHSSGRATAE
+222 VPLHGPGRATAKQ
-234 RNLRDNLQ
+234 NLRDNLR
-242 RVSRLCERAQV
+242 RVARVCARAQV

-267 APVGSTEGDEAWKA
+267 APVGSTEGGEGWKA
-281 QVEQAAQ
+281 RVEQAAQ
-288 VLTRGYVAPED
+288 VLTRGYVAPDD
-299 AEGAL
+299 AEDAL
-304 QQLEQAVALSSE
+304 QQLEQAAALASE

-364 VAKEHGAVLADV
+364 VAKEHGVVLADV
-376 EAAFADA
+376 EAAFAAA

-393 MVDHVHFSVAG
+393 MVDHVHCSVAG
-404 QVLLART
+404 QALLART
-411 VLHSVAELQNIDLG
+411 VLHSVAALQAIDLE
-425 LLRSAEAYRRD
+425 LLRSAEAHRSA

-459 LHQYNGHN
+459 LHQHNGHN
-467 VRYLKQLAAM
+467 ARYLKQLAAM

-482 SLGERRGVEQWM
+482 SPGERRGVEQWM
-494 EQGFDLR
+494 Q
-501 LRRAQSSRSAE
+501 QKQ
-512 GRQGPLVLAVADQ
+512 QGPLVLAVADQ
-525 LFTERDFVRAQV
+525 LFSERDFARAQV

-560 WCIKMQGMALTDG
+560 WCIKMQGMVLTDE

-610 EERDPA
+610 EEHDPA
-616 LLHLERA
+616 LVHLERA

-642 VELVWAGRVEDAREY
+642 SELVWAGRVEDAREY
-657 ARLVGGEVGQEE
+657 ARLVGGEVGQEAH
-669 RFLRIVE
+669 FLRIVE
-676 AQLTP
+676 DQLRP

>member
-1 MVSAKNRI
+1 MTTRV
-9 WLLRLATAAV
+9 WFLRLVALGV
-19 GVALVVGTEGLLRL
+19 GVALVVVAEGLLRL
-33 VPGLGPS
+33 VPGLGPA
-40 PLVVTLAVDEATGE
+40 PLVVTLVEDEATGE

-89 ASANRYRVVFVG
+89 APANRYRIVFVG

-174 LYGVGQYQRMKYFLR
+174 LYGAGRYHRLQYFLR
-189 QLHLTHLVDGLIE
+189 QLHLTHLVDGLLGG
-202 SIGTK
+202 IGAR

-222 VPLHSSGRATAE
+222 VPLHGPGRAMAE
-234 RNLRDNLQ
+234 QNLRDNLR
-242 RVSRLCERAQV
+242 RVGRVCERAQV

-267 APVGSTEGDEAWKA
+267 APVGSTEGGEGWKA
-281 QVEQAAQ
+281 RVEQAAQ
-288 VLTRGYVAPED
+288 LLTRGYVAPDD
-299 AEGAL
+299 AEDAL
-304 QQLEQAVALSSE
+304 QQLEQAAALASE

-376 EAAFADA
+376 EAAFAAA

-404 QVLLART
+404 QALLART
-411 VLHSVAELQNIDLG
+411 VLHSVAELQAIDLG
-425 LLRSAEAYRRD
+425 LLRSAEAYRRA
-436 LGDLPVERVVA
+436 LGDLPVERMVA

-459 LHQYNGHN
+459 LHQIQWAQCALSKATGGHGG
-467 VRYLKQLAAM
+467 AAVVA
-477 EGQRL
+477 GRTA
-482 SLGERRGVEQWM
+482 R
-494 EQGFDLR
+494 
-501 LRRAQSSRSAE
+501 RRA
-512 GRQGPLVLAVADQ
+512 VD
-525 LFTERDFVRAQV
+525 
-537 HYAAARREV
+537 AAA
-546 PFTRRGLW
+546 
-554 AAVQWG
+554 AAG
-560 WCIKMQGMALTDG
+560 
-573 QRDEVRAAL
+573 
-582 KQAGFLAHDPAVGA
+582 AVGA
-596 SFVDFVKGQLYHLL
+596 GGGGSAFQRAGFCASAGVLRGCAPRGAVYAARVMGGGAVGVVHQNAGDGAYRRAAGRGAGGAETGGVSRARSGRGRVLRRFCQG
-610 EERDPA
+610 PA
-616 LLHLERA
+616 LSSTRRTRSGLGA
-623 FLAEDFRRRYALSL
+623 FGARFFGRGFSPPLC
-637 FQALA
+637 
-642 VELVWAGRVEDAREY
+642 VEFVSG
-657 ARLVGGEVGQEE
+657 VGG
-669 RFLRIVE
+669 RIG
-676 AQLTP
+676 LG

>member
-1 MVSAKNRI
+1 MTNRI
-9 WLLRLATAAV
+9 WFLRLATVAV
-19 GVALVVGTEGLLRL
+19 GVALVVMAEGLLRL

-40 PLVVTLAVDEATGE
+40 PLVVTLAEDEATGE
-54 SLHATSRFYA
+54 SLRATSRFYA

-89 ASANRYRVVFVG
+89 APVNRYRVVFVG

-174 LYGVGQYQRMKYFLR
+174 LYGGGRYQRLEYFLR
-189 QLHLTHLVDGLIE
+189 QLHLTHLVDGLIGG
-202 SIGTK
+202 IGTR
-207 DEPTDLIKMAAARGE
+207 DEPTDLIKMAAAHGE
-222 VPLHSSGRATAE
+222 VPLHGPGRATAE
-234 RNLRDNLQ
+234 QNLRDNLR

-267 APVGSTEGDEAWKA
+267 APVGSTEGDEVWQA

-299 AEGAL
+299 AEDAL
-304 QQLEQAVALSSE
+304 EQLEQAAALSDE

-321 YLQGRALERLGRDAQ
+321 YLQGRALERLGRDAE

-364 VAKEHGAVLADV
+364 VAKEHGTVLADV
-376 EAAFADA
+376 EAAFVDA
-383 APAQG
+383 APVQG

-404 QVLLART
+404 QALLART
-411 VLHSVAELQNIDLG
+411 VLHSVAGLEAMDLG
-425 LLRSAEAYRRD
+425 LLRSAEVYRRD

-482 SLGERRGVEQWM
+482 SLGERRGVEQWI
-494 EQGFDLR
+494 EQ
-501 LRRAQSSRSAE
+501 

-525 LFTERDFVRAQV
+525 LFTEGDFARAQV

-560 WCIKMQGMALTDG
+560 WCVEMQEMALTDG

-610 EERDPA
+610 GARDPA

-623 FLAEDFRRRYALSL
+623 FGDEDFRRRYALSL

-642 VELVWAGRVEDAREY
+642 AELVWAGRVEDAREY
-657 ARLVGGEVGQEE
+657 ARLVGGEVGQEAH
-669 RFLRIVE
+669 FLRIVE
-676 AQLTP
+676 EQHIAWIGE

>member
-9 WLLRLATAAV
+9 WFLRLATVAV
-19 GVALVVGTEGLLRL
+19 GAALVVGVEGLLRL

-40 PLVVTLAVDEATGE
+40 PLVVTLAEDEATGE

-64 QRFFAQYKGRLAAAG
+64 QRFFTQYKGRLAAAG
-79 QMGEHFFVEP
+79 QMGEHFFMEP
-89 ASANRYRVVFVG
+89 APANRYRVVFVG

-141 SIASFAVAQ
+141 SIASFAVAE

-174 LYGVGQYQRMKYFLR
+174 LYGAGRYQRLQYFLR
-189 QLHLTHLVDGLIE
+189 QLHLTHLVDGLIGG
-202 SIGTK
+202 IGTR

-222 VPLHSSGRATAE
+222 VPLHGPGRAMAE
-234 RNLRDNLQ
+234 QNLRNNLR

-267 APVGSTEGDEAWKA
+267 APVGSTEGDEEWKA

-288 VLTRGYVAPED
+288 VLTRGYVAPDDAED
-299 AEGAL
+299 AL
-304 QQLEQAVALSSE
+304 RQLEQAAALSSE

-321 YLQGRALERLGRDAQ
+321 YLQGRALERLGRDAE
-336 AQRAFRKA
+336 AQRTFRKA

-354 PTAHNAVIRA
+354 PTVHNAVIRA
-364 VAKEHGAVLADV
+364 VAKEHGAMLADV
-376 EAAFADA
+376 EAAFVDV
-383 APAQG
+383 APVQG

-393 MVDHVHFSVAG
+393 MVDHVHFSVTG
-404 QVLLART
+404 QALLART
-411 VLHSVAELQNIDLG
+411 VLHSVAELQDIDLG
-425 LLRSAEAYRRD
+425 LLRSEEAYRRA

-467 VRYLKQLAAM
+467 ARYLKQLAAM

-482 SLGERRGVEQWM
+482 SLGERRGVEQWI
-494 EQGFDLR
+494 EQ
-501 LRRAQSSRSAE
+501 E
-512 GRQGPLVLAVADQ
+512 RQGPLVLAVADQ

-560 WCIKMQGMALTDG
+560 WCIKMQGMALSDE
-573 QRDEVRAAL
+573 QRDEAQTAL

-596 SFVDFVKGQLYHLL
+596 SFIDFVKGQLYHLL
-610 EERDPA
+610 GEHDPA

-623 FLAEDFRRRYALSL
+623 FGDEDFRRRYALSL

-642 VELVWAGRVEDAREY
+642 FELVWAGRVEDAREY
-657 ARLVGGEVGQEE
+657 ARLVGGEVGQEAH
-669 RFLRIVE
+669 FLRIVE
-676 AQLTP
+676 GQLRP

>member
-1 MVSAKNRI
+1 MSRI
-9 WLLRLATAAV
+9 WFLRLATVAV
-19 GVALVVGTEGLLRL
+19 GVALVVGAEGLLRL

-40 PLVVTLAVDEATGE
+40 PLVVTLAEDEASGE
-54 SLHATSRFYA
+54 SLRATSRFYA
-64 QRFFAQYKGRLAAAG
+64 QRFFTQYKGRLAAAG

-89 ASANRYRVVFVG
+89 APANRYRVVFVG

-108 PHPRRLA
+108 PFPRRLA

-174 LYGVGQYQRMKYFLR
+174 LYGAGRYQRLQYFLR
-189 QLHLTHLVDGLIE
+189 QLHLTHLVDGLIGG
-202 SIGTK
+202 IGTR

-222 VPLHSSGRATAE
+222 VPLHDPGRATAE
-234 RNLRDNLQ
+234 QNLRDNLR
-242 RVSRLCERAQV
+242 RVSQLCERAPV

-267 APVGSTEGDEAWKA
+267 APVGSTERGEVWKA
-281 QVEQAAQ
+281 RVEQAAQ
-288 VLTRGYVAPED
+288 VLTRGYVAPDD

-304 QQLEQAVALSSE
+304 QQLEQAAALASE

-321 YLQGRALERLGRDAQ
+321 YLQGRALERLGRDAE

-354 PTAHNAVIRA
+354 PIAHNAVIRA
-364 VAKEHGAVLADV
+364 VAKEHGTVLADV
-376 EAAFADA
+376 DAAFVDA
-383 APAQG
+383 APVRG

-404 QVLLART
+404 QALLART
-411 VLHSVAELQNIDLG
+411 VLHSIAGLEAIDLG
-425 LLRSAEAYRRD
+425 LLRSVEAYRRD
-436 LGDLPVERVVA
+436 LGDLPVEHVVA

-467 VRYLKQLAAM
+467 ARYLKQLAAM

-482 SLGERRGVEQWM
+482 SLGERRGVEQWT
-494 EQGFDLR
+494 QK
-501 LRRAQSSRSAE
+501 Q
-512 GRQGPLVLAVADQ
+512 QGPLVMAVADQ
-525 LFTERDFVRAQV
+525 LFTMRDFARAQV
-537 HYAAARREV
+537 YYAAARREV

-560 WCIKMQGMALTDG
+560 WCIKMQGMAFTDE

-582 KQAGFLAHDPAVGA
+582 KQAGFLAHDSAVGA
-596 SFVDFVKGQLYHLL
+596 AFIDFVKGQLYHLL
-610 EERDPA
+610 AEHDPA

-642 VELVWAGRVEDAREY
+642 AELVWAGRVEDAREY
-657 ARLVGGEVGQEE
+657 ARLVGGEVGQEAH
-669 RFLRIVE
+669 FLRIVE
-676 AQLTP
+676 EQLDD

>member
-1 MVSAKNRI
+1 MNAKNRI
-9 WLLRLATAAV
+9 WFLRLATLVV
-19 GVALVVGTEGLLRL
+19 GVALVVVAEGLLRL

-40 PLVVTLAVDEATGE
+40 PLVVTLAKDEVTGE
-54 SLHATSRFYA
+54 SLRATSRFYA

-89 ASANRYRVVFVG
+89 APANRYRVVFVG

-141 SIASFAVAQ
+141 SIASFAVVQ

-174 LYGVGQYQRMKYFLR
+174 LYGAGRNQRLQYFLR
-189 QLHLTHLVDGLIE
+189 QLHLTHLVDGLLGG
-202 SIGTK
+202 IGTR

-222 VPLHSSGRATAE
+222 VPLHGPGRATAE
-234 RNLRDNLQ
+234 QNLRDNLR
-242 RVSRLCERAQV
+242 RVSQLCERAQV

-281 QVEQAAQ
+281 RVEQAAQ

-299 AEGAL
+299 AEDVL
-304 QQLEQAVALSSE
+304 RQLEQAETLSSE

-321 YLQGRALERLGRDAQ
+321 YLQGRALERLGRDTE

-364 VAKEHGAVLADV
+364 VATEHGAVLADV
-376 EAAFADA
+376 AAAFVEA

-404 QVLLART
+404 QALLART
-411 VLHSVAELQNIDLG
+411 ILHSIAGLQAIDLG

-467 VRYLKQLAAM
+467 ARYLKQLAAM

-482 SLGERRGVEQWM
+482 SPGERRGIEQWI
-494 EQGFDLR
+494 EQ
-501 LRRAQSSRSAE
+501 
-512 GRQGPLVLAVADQ
+512 GRQGPLVLAVADR
-525 LFTERDFVRAQV
+525 LFTERDFARAQV

-560 WCIKMQGMALTDG
+560 WCLKMQGMALTDE
-573 QRDEVRAAL
+573 QRDEVRVAL
-582 KQAGFLAHDPAVGA
+582 KQARFLAHDPAVGA

-610 EERDPA
+610 EERDLA

-637 FQALA
+637 FQGLA

-657 ARLVGGEVGQEE
+657 ARLVGGEVGQKAH
-669 RFLRIVE
+669 FLRIVE
-676 AQLTP
+676 EQLTP

>member
-1 MVSAKNRI
+1 MTTRV
-9 WLLRLATAAV
+9 WFLRLAALGV
-19 GVALVVGTEGLLRL
+19 GVALVVGAEGLLRL
-33 VPGLGPS
+33 VPGLGPA
-40 PLVVTLAVDEATGE
+40 PLVVTLVEDEVTGE

-89 ASANRYRVVFVG
+89 APANRYRVVFVG

-108 PHPRRLA
+108 PHPRRLS

-150 VVEDALVLSPDLV
+150 VAEDALMLSPDLV

-174 LYGVGQYQRMKYFLR
+174 LYGAGRHHRLQYFLR
-189 QLHLTHLVDGLIE
+189 QLRLTHLVDGLLGG
-202 SIGTK
+202 IGAR
-207 DEPTDLIKMAAARGE
+207 DEPADLIKMAAARGE

-234 RNLRDNLQ
+234 QNLRDNLR
-242 RVSRLCERAQV
+242 RVAQVCERAQV

-281 QVEQAAQ
+281 RVEQAAQ
-288 VLTRGYVAPED
+288 ELTRGYVAPDD
-299 AEGAL
+299 AENAL
-304 QQLEQAVALSSE
+304 QQLEQAAALSSE

-321 YLQGRALERLGRDAQ
+321 YLQGRALERLGRDVE

-364 VAKEHGAVLADV
+364 VAAEHGIVLADV
-376 EAAFADA
+376 EAAFAAA

-411 VLHSVAELQNIDLG
+411 VLHSVAALQAIDLE
-425 LLRSAEAYRRD
+425 LLRSAEAYRSA

-459 LHQYNGHN
+459 LYQYNGHN
-467 VRYLKQLAAM
+467 ARYLKQLAAM

-482 SLGERRGVEQWM
+482 SLGERRGVEQWI
-494 EQGFDLR
+494 EQ
-501 LRRAQSSRSAE
+501 

-525 LFTERDFVRAQV
+525 LFSERDFARAQV

-596 SFVDFVKGQLYHLL
+596 SFVEFVKGQLYHLL
-610 EERDPA
+610 AEHDPA
-616 LLHLERA
+616 LVHLERA

-642 VELVWAGRVEDAREY
+642 SELVWAERVEDAREY
-657 ARLVGGEVGQEE
+657 ARLVGGEVGQEAH
-669 RFLRIVE
+669 FLRIVE
-676 AQLTP
+676 GQLRP

>member
-1 MVSAKNRI
+1 MTNRV
-9 WLLRLATAAV
+9 WFSRLAALGV
-19 GVALVVGTEGLLRL
+19 GVALVVGAEGLLRL
-33 VPGLGPS
+33 VPGLGPA
-40 PLVVTLAVDEATGE
+40 PLVVTLVEDEVTGE

-89 ASANRYRVVFVG
+89 APANRYRVVFVG

-108 PHPRRLA
+108 PHPRRLS

-150 VVEDALVLSPDLV
+150 VVEDALMLSPDLV

-174 LYGVGQYQRMKYFLR
+174 LYGAGRYQRLQYFLR
-189 QLHLTHLVDGLIE
+189 QLRLTHLVDGLLGG
-202 SIGTK
+202 IGAR
-207 DEPTDLIKMAAARGE
+207 DEPMDLIKMAAARGE
-222 VPLHSSGRATAE
+222 VPLHGPGRATAKQ
-234 RNLRDNLQ
+234 NLRDNLR
-242 RVSRLCERAQV
+242 RVARVCARAQV

-267 APVGSTEGDEAWKA
+267 APVGSTEGGEGWKA
-281 QVEQAAQ
+281 RVEQAAQ
-288 VLTRGYVAPED
+288 VLTRGYVAPDD
-299 AEGAL
+299 AEDAL
-304 QQLEQAVALSSE
+304 QQLEQAAALASE

-354 PTAHNAVIRA
+354 PTEHNAVIRA

-376 EAAFADA
+376 EAAFAEA

-404 QVLLART
+404 QALLART
-411 VLHSVAELQNIDLG
+411 VLHSVAALQAIDLG
-425 LLRSAEAYRRD
+425 LLRSAEAYRSA
-436 LGDLPVERVVA
+436 LGDLSVERVVA

-459 LHQYNGHN
+459 LHQHNGHN
-467 VRYLKQLAAM
+467 ARYLKQLAAM

-482 SLGERRGVEQWM
+482 SLGERRGVEQWT
-494 EQGFDLR
+494 Q
-501 LRRAQSSRSAE
+501 QKQ
-512 GRQGPLVLAVADQ
+512 QGPLVLAVADQ
-525 LFTERDFVRAQV
+525 LFSERDFARAQV

-560 WCIKMQGMALTDG
+560 WCIKMQGMVLTDE

-596 SFVDFVKGQLYHLL
+596 SFVEFVKGQLYHLL
-610 EERDPA
+610 EEHDLA
-616 LLHLERA
+616 LVHLERA

-642 VELVWAGRVEDAREY
+642 VELVWAERVEDAREY
-657 ARLVGGEVGQEE
+657 ARLVGGEVGQEAH
-669 RFLRIVE
+669 FLRIVE
-676 AQLTP
+676 GQLRP

>member
-1 MVSAKNRI
+1 MTNRV
-9 WLLRLATAAV
+9 WFLRLAALGV
-19 GVALVVGTEGLLRL
+19 GVALVVGAEGLLRL

-40 PLVVTLAVDEATGE
+40 PLVVTLVEDEVPGE

-89 ASANRYRVVFVG
+89 SPANRYRVVFVG

-150 VVEDALVLSPDLV
+150 VVEDALMLSPDLV

-174 LYGVGQYQRMKYFLR
+174 LYGAGRHQRLQYFLR
-189 QLHLTHLVDGLIE
+189 QLRLTHLVDGLLGG
-202 SIGTK
+202 IGAR
-207 DEPTDLIKMAAARGE
+207 DEPMDLIKMAAARGE
-222 VPLHSSGRATAE
+222 VPLHGSGRATAE
-234 RNLRDNLQ
+234 QNLRDNLR
-242 RVSRLCERAQV
+242 RVARVCGRAQV

-267 APVGSTEGDEAWKA
+267 APVGSTEGGEGWQA

-288 VLTRGYVAPED
+288 VLTRGYVAPDD
-299 AEGAL
+299 AEDAL
-304 QQLEQAVALSSE
+304 QQLEQAAALASE

-354 PTAHNAVIRA
+354 PTAHNAVILA
-364 VAKEHGAVLADV
+364 VAKEHGVVLADV
-376 EAAFADA
+376 EAAFAAA

-404 QVLLART
+404 QALLART
-411 VLHSVAELQNIDLG
+411 VLHSVAALQAIDLG
-425 LLRSAEAYRRD
+425 LLRSAEAYRSV

-459 LHQYNGHN
+459 LHQHNGHN
-467 VRYLKQLAAM
+467 ARYLKQLAAM

-482 SLGERRGVEQWM
+482 SPGERHGVEQWT
-494 EQGFDLR
+494 Q
-501 LRRAQSSRSAE
+501 QQ
-512 GRQGPLVLAVADQ
+512 QGPLVLAVADQ
-525 LFTERDFVRAQV
+525 LFSERDFARAQV

-582 KQAGFLAHDPAVGA
+582 KQAGFLTHDPAVGA
-596 SFVDFVKGQLYHLL
+596 SFVDFAKGQLYHLL
-610 EERDPA
+610 AEHDQA
-616 LLHLERA
+616 LLYLESA

-642 VELVWAGRVEDAREY
+642 SELVWAERVEDARKY
-657 ARLVGGEVGQEE
+657 ARLVGGEVGQEAH
-669 RFLRIVE
+669 FLRIVE
-676 AQLTP
+676 GQLRP

>member
-1 MVSAKNRI
+1 MSRI
-9 WLLRLATAAV
+9 WFLRLATVAV
-19 GVALVVGTEGLLRL
+19 GVALVVGVEGLLRL

-40 PLVVTLAVDEATGE
+40 PLVVTLAEDEATGE
-54 SLHATSRFYA
+54 SLRATSRFYA

-89 ASANRYRVVFVG
+89 APANRYRVVFVG

-115 AASFLQAMLADAWP
+115 TASFLQAMLADAWP

-174 LYGVGQYQRMKYFLR
+174 LYGTGRHQQLKYFLR
-189 QLHLTHLVDGLIE
+189 QLHLTHLVDGLIG
-202 SIGTK
+202 SIGTR

-222 VPLHSSGRATAE
+222 VPLHGSGRATAE
-234 RNLRDNLQ
+234 QNLRDNLR
-242 RVSRLCERAQV
+242 RVSQLCERAQV

-281 QVEQAAQ
+281 RVEQAAQ

-299 AEGAL
+299 AEDAL
-304 QQLEQAVALSSE
+304 EQLEQAAALSSE

-321 YLQGRALERLGRDAQ
+321 YLQGRALERLGRDAE

-364 VAKEHGAVLADV
+364 VAKEHGVVLADV
-376 EAAFADA
+376 EAAFVDA

-404 QVLLART
+404 QALLART
-411 VLHSVAELQNIDLG
+411 VLQSIAGLQNIDLG

-482 SLGERRGVEQWM
+482 SLGERRGVEQWI
-494 EQGFDLR
+494 EQ
-501 LRRAQSSRSAE
+501 E
-512 GRQGPLVLAVADQ
+512 RQGPLVLAVADQ
-525 LFTERDFVRAQV
+525 LFTARDFARAQV

-560 WCIKMQGMALTDG
+560 WCIKMQGMALSDE
-573 QRDEVRAAL
+573 QRDEAQTAL

-596 SFVDFVKGQLYHLL
+596 SFIDFVKGQLYHLL
-610 EERDPA
+610 GEHDPA

-623 FLAEDFRRRYALSL
+623 FGDEDFRRRYALSL

-642 VELVWAGRVEDAREY
+642 FELVWAGRVEDAREY
-657 ARLVGGEVGQEE
+657 ARLVGGEVGQAAH
-669 RFLRIVE
+669 FLRIVE
-676 AQLTP
+676 EQLRP

>member
-1 MVSAKNRI
+1 MTTRV
-9 WLLRLATAAV
+9 WFLRLAALGV
-19 GVALVVGTEGLLRL
+19 GVALVVGAEGLLRL
-33 VPGLGPS
+33 VPGLGPA
-40 PLVVTLAVDEATGE
+40 PLVVTLVEDEATGE

-89 ASANRYRVVFVG
+89 APANRYRVVFVG

-115 AASFLQAMLADAWP
+115 AASFLQTMLADAWP

-174 LYGVGQYQRMKYFLR
+174 LYGAGRHQRLQYFLR
-189 QLHLTHLVDGLIE
+189 QLHLTHLVDGLIGG
-202 SIGTK
+202 IGAR

-222 VPLHSSGRATAE
+222 VPLHGPGRATAE
-234 RNLRDNLQ
+234 QNLRDNLR
-242 RVSRLCERAQV
+242 RVARVCGRAQV

-267 APVGSTEGDEAWKA
+267 APVGSTEGGEVWKA

-288 VLTRGYVAPED
+288 VLTRGYVAPDD
-299 AEGAL
+299 AEDAL
-304 QQLEQAVALSSE
+304 QQLEQAAALSSE

-364 VAKEHGAVLADV
+364 VAKEHGVVLADV
-376 EAAFADA
+376 EAAFAAA

-404 QVLLART
+404 QALLART
-411 VLHSVAELQNIDLG
+411 VLHSVAALQAIDLE
-425 LLRSAEAYRRD
+425 LLRSAEAYRRA

-467 VRYLKQLAAM
+467 ARYLKQLAAM

-482 SLGERRGVEQWM
+482 SPGERRGVEQWTQQQ
-494 EQGFDLR
+494 QG
-501 LRRAQSSRSAE
+501 
-512 GRQGPLVLAVADQ
+512 
-525 LFTERDFVRAQV
+525 
-537 HYAAARREV
+537 
-546 PFTRRGLW
+546 
-554 AAVQWG
+554 
-560 WCIKMQGMALTDG
+560 
-573 QRDEVRAAL
+573 
-582 KQAGFLAHDPAVGA
+582 AVGA
-596 SFVDFVKGQLYHLL
+596 GGGGSAFQRAGFCASAG
-610 EERDPA
+610 A
-616 LLHLERA
+616 LRGCAPRGAVYAPRVVGGGAVGVVHQDAGDGAYRRA
-623 FLAEDFRRRYALSL
+623 
-637 FQALA
+637 
-642 VELVWAGRVEDAREY
+642 AGRGAGRAETGGVSRARSGGGRVLRRFCQGSALPSARRTRSGLGAFGARFFGRGFSPPLCVEFVSG
-657 ARLVGGEVGQEE
+657 VGG
-669 RFLRIVE
+669 RIG
-676 AQLTP
+676 LG